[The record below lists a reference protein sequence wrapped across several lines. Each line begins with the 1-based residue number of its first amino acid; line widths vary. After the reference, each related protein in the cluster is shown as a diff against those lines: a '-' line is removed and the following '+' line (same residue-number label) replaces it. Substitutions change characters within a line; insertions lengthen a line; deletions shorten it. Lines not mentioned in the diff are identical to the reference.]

1 MPKTIAEERIKLVAL
16 TVAPANPAA
25 PTIAELTATGAVDLS
40 CKVLFSDFRLSPTA
54 SDTVS
59 EPALCEGGNSS
70 VPGKSN
76 YEGSLTL
83 FRFLDE
89 DGKPVVTEDAGW
101 DLLKTKGADLWLYK
115 RIGPRFDEPYTAGQ
129 EIEGYHVLTDL
140 PQDPTDFSGYI
151 KKTIPLFVQGD
162 SVVDAVVGPAA

>member
-16 TVAPANPAA
+16 TEKPANILA
-25 PTIAELTATGAVDLS
+25 PTVTELTAGVDLS
-40 CKVLFSDFRLSPTA
+40 CKVMFSDFRLSPTA
-54 SDTVS
+54 SDTVN
-59 EPALCEGGNSS
+59 EPALCEGGNST

-76 YEGSLTL
+76 FEGSLTL

-89 DGKPVVTEDAGW
+89 NGEPVDTEDAGW
-101 DLLKTKGADLWLYK
+101 DLLRTKGAELYLYK
-115 RIGPRFDEPYTAGQ
+115 RIGPRFDAAWAADQ
-129 EIEGYHVLTDL
+129 EAEYYHVLTDL

-162 SVVDAVVGPAA
+162 SSLDVIVASGA